1 MHFPRAAGLLL
12 HPTSLPGRF
21 GIGSL
26 GHNAERFIELLSRCG
41 MQLWQV
47 LPLGPT
53 GYGNSPYQSLSAFAG
68 NPLLIC
74 LERLQQDG
82 LLSEHDLANAPA
94 FNARRVDFG
103 VVIPFYA
110 EMLKSAFGNFQH
122 RDYPELQAEYEQFL
136 HQQADWL
143 PDYALFS
150 ALKKHFGGGP
160 WTDWPKELVRRQKAA
175 MQQWRE
181 KLAEQREA
189 VSFQQFLFFRQWQ
202 AIKGRANEAGI
213 RIIGDIPIFVAH
225 DSADVWANQNRF
237 HLNPDGQPKV
247 VAGVPPDYF
256 SETGQL
262 WGNPLYRWQV
272 MSRQNYTWW
281 AARMKQ
287 TLHVMDIVRIDHF
300 RGFEAYWEVAGDA
313 ENAIIGR
320 WVKGPGAALFHALRE
335 QLGELPI
342 IAEDL
347 GVITPEVEALRDGF
361 DFPGMKVLQF
371 AFGSD
376 SSNEYLPHNYPPNC
390 VVYTGTH
397 DNDTSIG
404 WLGGNT
410 HADYDQLGQEQQM
423 ALRYMGLLNSQD
435 FHWAIIR
442 LAFSSTASM
451 AVIPLQDA
459 LGLGNEARMNVPGR
473 ADGNWE
479 WRYVEESIPDWV
491 IDRLADMVWLYGRQ
505 PQPA

>member
-103 VVIPFYA
+103 AVIPFYA

-189 VSFQQFLFFRQWQ
+189 VS
-202 AIKGRANEAGI
+202 EA
-213 RIIGDIPIFVAH
+213 RSLSKP
-225 DSADVWANQNRF
+225 R
-237 HLNPDGQPKV
+237 
-247 VAGVPPDYF
+247 
-256 SETGQL
+256 
-262 WGNPLYRWQV
+262 
-272 MSRQNYTWW
+272 
-281 AARMKQ
+281 
-287 TLHVMDIVRIDHF
+287 
-300 RGFEAYWEVAGDA
+300 
-313 ENAIIGR
+313 
-320 WVKGPGAALFHALRE
+320 
-335 QLGELPI
+335 
-342 IAEDL
+342 
-347 GVITPEVEALRDGF
+347 
-361 DFPGMKVLQF
+361 
-371 AFGSD
+371 
-376 SSNEYLPHNYPPNC
+376 SSNR
-390 VVYTGTH
+390 
-397 DNDTSIG
+397 S
-404 WLGGNT
+404 
-410 HADYDQLGQEQQM
+410 
-423 ALRYMGLLNSQD
+423 
-435 FHWAIIR
+435 
-442 LAFSSTASM
+442 ASGR
-451 AVIPLQDA
+451 
-459 LGLGNEARMNVPGR
+459 LGLATTSSSSVRPRPSGR
-473 ADGNWE
+473 C
-479 WRYVEESIPDWV
+479 
-491 IDRLADMVWLYGRQ
+491 
-505 PQPA
+505 